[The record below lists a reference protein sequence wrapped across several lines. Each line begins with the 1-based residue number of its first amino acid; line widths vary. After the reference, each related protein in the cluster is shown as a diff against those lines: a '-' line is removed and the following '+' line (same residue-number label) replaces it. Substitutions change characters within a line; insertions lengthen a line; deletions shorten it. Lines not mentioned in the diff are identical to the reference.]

1 MRVLI
6 VFNHPAPYKVR
17 IFNELAKYVELAV
30 LFERN
35 RAKDRPEAFYVANE
49 YNFENITLTDGYV
62 YNEGSISNGVRK
74 YIKENHDKFDQIVMN
89 GYSHVAEIKAIKYM
103 RKHNIKF
110 SLLINGGIGKNKEF
124 FLKREIKKSLIS
136 TASFYMSPSKKSD
149 EYLIQYG
156 ANKDNIYRYPYSNL
170 SKRDMKTTGIDKD
183 TVRRIYGLPVDKKI
197 FVNASQFIDR
207 LNNLKLLSLFKDRE
221 EFLLLIGEGNEI
233 EKYNKFIKKNNMT
246 NVMIMPF
253 KRRNELFKILK
264 VCDVFITLAKEDIFG
279 HTTLEALANG
289 LPVISSDK
297 VMSSLEYIKDGENG
311 YIVSLDNDQQIII
324 AIEKAPSLSKEKALE
339 SAKNNTYESCGKRIA
354 EILEEEFN
362 Y

>member
-17 IFNELAKYVELAV
+17 IFNELAKYVDLTV

-49 YNFENITLTDGYV
+49 YNFKNITLTDGYV
-62 YNEGSISNGVRK
+62 SNEGSISNGVRK

-103 RKHNIKF
+103 KRHGIIF
-110 SLLINGGIGKNKEF
+110 SLLINGGIGKKKEF
-124 FLKREIKKSLIS
+124 FIKRKIKESLIS
-136 TASFYMSPSKKSD
+136 SAAFYMSPSNKSD
-149 EYLIQYG
+149 EYLIQYK
-156 ANKDNIYRYPYSNL
+156 ANKDKIYRYPYSNL
-170 SKRDMKTTGIDKD
+170 SKKEIGIENIDKEL
-183 TVRRIYGLPVDKKI
+183 TRKIYGLPADKKI

-207 LNNLKLLSLFKDRE
+207 KNNLKLLSLFKDRD
-221 EFLLLIGEGNEI
+221 EFLLLIGEGNEL
-233 EKYNKFIKKNNMT
+233 EKYNKFIQKNNMT

-253 KRRNELFKILK
+253 KKKDELFKILR

-297 VMSSLEYIKDGENG
+297 VMSSLEYIKNG
-311 YIVSLDNDQQIII
+311 KNGFIVSLDNDPQILI
-324 AIEKAPSLSKEKALE
+324 AIEKAPSLSKEAAFE

-354 EILEEEFN
+354 EILEEEN
-362 Y
+362 NK